1 MQPAR
6 DTIRWA
12 RRRESSPGAAGSRQ
26 QPYVLAQRTQR
37 HGRRAQLLAR
47 RPRAHPVERGLG
59 RKAVE
64 LGNSP
69 IDQVKD
75 CQALNPRDGRRT
87 LGFCASC
94 VTD

>member
-1 MQPAR
+1 MRPAR
-6 DTIRWA
+6 GTPFGGPRRIDRPGQRA
-12 RRRESSPGAAGSRQ
+12 RASNL
-26 QPYVLAQRTQR
+26 VLAQRTQR
-37 HGRRAQLLAR
+37 HEQEAQLLAV
-47 RPRAHPVERGLG
+47 AHGLTPVERGLG
-59 RKAVE
+59 RKTVE

-75 CQALNPRDGRRT
+75 CQALNPLDGRRT

>member
-12 RRRESSPGAAGSRQ
+12 RRRRHRPGQRARASNL
-26 QPYVLAQRTQR
+26 VLAQRTQR
-37 HGRRAQLLAR
+37 HEQEAQLLAV
-47 RPRAHPVERGLG
+47 AHGLTPVERGLG